1 MLQVFFENSQ
11 HNYLPGPVFGP
22 YSFINISN
30 GREEADEAGNGTKN
44 MVEVAVVVAILQN
57 LYKAW
62 EGSTRCLTIG
72 IISPYAAQ
80 IAEIENKVGQKYGKL
95 KDFKVKVISADGFD
109 GGEEDVMI
117 ISTVGSH
124 HSCGSDGFLSNPLRA
139 NVALSFFFLK
149 RGVKID
155 IARCSLFF

>member
-139 NVALSFFFLK
+139 NVALSFFF
-149 RGVKID
+149 
-155 IARCSLFF
+155 